1 MYLMKDGG
9 YRNMQTS
16 KGKTQGSCVMAH
28 NATSVPRMEDPTER
42 LGQIVSRVED
52 SRYVEHDD
60 ISGGF
65 PVLDGKE
72 LDVDMA

>member
-1 MYLMKDGG
+1 
-9 YRNMQTS
+9 MQTD
-16 KGKTQGSCVMAH
+16 KGKTQESFVMAH
-28 NATSVPRMEDPTER
+28 NATSMPRMEDPTEG

-65 PVLDGKE
+65 PVLDGEE
-72 LDVDMA
+72 LDVNMA